1 MKVLLDENLPH
12 RLRHRL
18 GSHEAFTVSYMGWA
32 GLKNGELLQS
42 AEEAGF
48 EVFITGDQTLS
59 YEQNLA
65 GRRIAV
71 LVLSTID
78 RDILKSNALLIVA
91 ALDDVRPGSILQVDC
106 GTFSRKKPTKEQPL
120 PRPSRDM

>member
-1 MKVLLDENLPH
+1 VKVLLDENLPH

-18 GSHEAFTVSYMGWA
+18 GNHEAVTVRYMGWA
-32 GLKNGELLQS
+32 GLKNGELLKA

-48 EVFITGDQTLS
+48 EVFVTGDQTLS

-78 RDILKSNALLIVA
+78 RDILKSNATLIVA
-91 ALDDVRPGSILQVDC
+91 ALDDVTLGSLQQVDC
-106 GTFSRKKPTKEQPL
+106 GAFSRKRQ
-120 PRPSRDM
+120 RDEE

>member
-1 MKVLLDENLPH
+1 VKVLLDENLPH

-32 GLKNGELLQS
+32 GLKNGELLKA

-48 EVFITGDQTLS
+48 EVFVTGDQTLA
-59 YEQNLA
+59 YEQNLTK
-65 GRRIAV
+65 RCIAV

-78 RDILKSNALLIVA
+78 RDILKSNAPLIAA
-91 ALDDVRPGSILQVDC
+91 ALDNVTLGSIQQVDC
-106 GTFSRKKPTKEQPL
+106 GNFSRKKIEE
-120 PRPSRDM
+120 

>member
-12 RLRHRL
+12 RLRLRL
-18 GSHEAFTVSYMGWA
+18 GSHEAFTVSYLGWA
-32 GLKNGELLQS
+32 GLKNGELITT
-42 AEEAGF
+42 AEQAGF

-59 YEQNLA
+59 YEQNLT

-78 RDILKSNALLIVA
+78 RDIINNNAPLIVA
-91 ALDDVRPGSILQVDC
+91 ALDAVTPGSVRQVDC
-106 GTFSRKKPTKEQPL
+106 GTFSRKKQPAE
-120 PRPSRDM
+120 

>member
-12 RLRHRL
+12 RLRNAL
-18 GSHEAFTVSYMGWA
+18 GAHEAFTVRYMGWA
-32 GLKNGELLQS
+32 GLKNGALLS
-42 AEEAGF
+42 VAEESGF

-59 YEQNLA
+59 YEQNLT

-78 RDILKSNALLIVA
+78 RDTPQTQRAPDRCRVGQRNARNA
-91 ALDDVRPGSILQVDC
+91 SA
-106 GTFSRKKPTKEQPL
+106 SRL
-120 PRPSRDM
+120 RHV

>member
-12 RLRHRL
+12 RLRFRL
-18 GSHEAFTVSYMGWA
+18 GNHEAFTVSYMGWA
-32 GLKNGELLQS
+32 GLKNGELLTA

-48 EVFITGDQTLS
+48 EVFVTGDQTLS
-59 YEQNLA
+59 YEQNLT

-78 RDILKSNALLIVA
+78 RDILKSNAPLVAA
-91 ALDDVRPGSILQVDC
+91 ALDNVTPGSIQQVDC
-106 GTFSRKKPTKEQPL
+106 GTFSRKKQLEE
-120 PRPSRDM
+120 

>member
-32 GLKNGELLQS
+32 GLKNGELLKA

-48 EVFITGDQTLS
+48 EVFFTGDQTLA
-59 YEQNLA
+59 YEQNLTK
-65 GRRIAV
+65 RCIAI

-78 RDILKSNALLIVA
+78 RDILKSNAPLIAA
-91 ALDDVRPGSILQVDC
+91 ALDNVTLGSIQQVDC
-106 GTFSRKKPTKEQPL
+106 GNFSRKKIEE
-120 PRPSRDM
+120 

>member
-1 MKVLLDENLPH
+1 VKVLLDENLPH
-12 RLRHRL
+12 RLRNRL
-18 GSHEAFTVSYMGWA
+18 GSHEAFTVWYMGWA
-32 GLKNGELLQS
+32 GLKNGELLNA

-48 EVFITGDQTLS
+48 EVFVTGDQTLS

-78 RDILKSNALLIVA
+78 RDILKSNAPLIVA
-91 ALDDVRPGSILQVDC
+91 ALDNVTPGSIQEVEC
-106 GTFSRKKPTKEQPL
+106 GTFSRKNKPQE
-120 PRPSRDM
+120 

>member
-12 RLRHRL
+12 RLRNRL

-32 GLKNGELLQS
+32 GLKNGELLKV

-48 EVFITGDQTLS
+48 EVFVTGDQTLS
-59 YEQNLA
+59 YEQNLT
-65 GRRIAV
+65 GLRIAV

-78 RDILKSNALLIVA
+78 RDILKSNATLIVA
-91 ALDDVRPGSILQVDC
+91 ALDNVTLGSVQQVDC
-106 GTFSRKKPTKEQPL
+106 GMFSRKKQPEE
-120 PRPSRDM
+120 